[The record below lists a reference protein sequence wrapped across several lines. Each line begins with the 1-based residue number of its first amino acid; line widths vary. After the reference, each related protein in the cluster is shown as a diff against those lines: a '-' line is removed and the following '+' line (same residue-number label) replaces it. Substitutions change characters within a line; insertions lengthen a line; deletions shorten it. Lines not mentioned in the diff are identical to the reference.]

1 MAALI
6 ISGVSFGGMLL
17 DLPRF
22 FHRKR
27 DAVIHTTPQWRL
39 GSEIA
44 FVFL

>member
-1 MAALI
+1 MAAAT

-27 DAVIHTTPQWRL
+27 DAMIQYYTTL
-39 GSEIA
+39 A
-44 FVFL
+44 FGV